1 MNYML
6 ECENYPLLFGI
17 LAGCI
22 IVGSLIGNLLFMYID
37 NMKRRKKRLD
47 GGCCAICKYHAM
59 TLMTKWQDE
68 KGNVYVDENSGYVC
82 TNPKSRYKNTSLEF
96 RCKHF
101 KR

>member
-82 TNPKSRYKNTSLEF
+82 TNPKSGCKNTSLEF